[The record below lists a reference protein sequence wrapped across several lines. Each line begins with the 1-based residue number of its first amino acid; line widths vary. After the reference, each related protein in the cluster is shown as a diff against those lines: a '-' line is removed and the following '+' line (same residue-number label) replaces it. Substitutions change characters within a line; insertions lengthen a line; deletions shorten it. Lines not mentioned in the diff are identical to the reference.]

1 MIRKSSNHNKKN
13 KKKMTR
19 KKYTMNGKTRFKMVI
34 NMYRSV
40 ITINVNGLNA
50 PTKTHRMA
58 GWIKK
63 IRANNMLPIRGS
75 L

>member
-19 KKYTMNGKTRFKMVI
+19 KKYKMNGKTRFKMVI
-34 NMYRSV
+34 NTYQSV

-50 PTKTHRMA
+50 PTKTHRMT